1 MQCLSQL
8 ISSFTTTETVFY
20 RPQMSCPMQFP
31 QFLKSQLLLVS
42 RCPVSGN
49 SFITSTQRTRLL
61 TAHLKMHSI
70 RTRKDLDFNLRRKE
84 TSGWFIKSKSIQIL

>member
-31 QFLKSQLLLVS
+31 QFLKSQLLVS
-42 RCPVSGN
+42 RRPFSGN
-49 SFITSTQRTRLL
+49 SFVTSTQRTRLL